1 MGTHLHMAEGMSW
14 QWKQTRVAVV
24 EEEEEE
30 VNCLKTL
37 MVEELGAE
45 QGSDLTA
52 PSTSSV
58 L

>member
-1 MGTHLHMAEGMSW
+1 MAEGKSW
-14 QWKQTRVAVV
+14 QKRQTRVAVV
-24 EEEEEE
+24 EEEE
-30 VNCLKTL
+30 VNYQKTL
-37 MVEELGAE
+37 MFEELGAE